1 MSYTKFS
8 KEVTKWLKDNGLP
21 CYGTA
26 NDSPEETKARLDA
39 WMHGSKEILRQ
50 WITEKRY
57 RELISCAHGG
67 WYQDDVIFE
76 PLAEHFVANHLFD
89 ELRFLCERGIRFSA
103 EDMLAT
109 IKSEKE
115 EHGTL
120 DIETIRSIDVPS
132 YVSGRSYSHLG
143 EIAKYR
149 KRALD
154 QIIRYL
160 CPALRGHI
168 QYFATSYSKSADH
181 EGRAAIRVDGVEV
194 LRSNY
199 YTYFENVWTK
209 FHHLR
214 STTLKDHDSAKEA
227 INQAHAY
234 ALEQG
239 TFDQKVFYEAFGIFD
254 NQSIEKSLVS
264 ENPLVRIFALLDRRL
279 GKRRLL
285 ALEDSM
291 EQELDWVRA
300 FYVIRLQ
307 AEGLME
313 ANNI

>member
-39 WMHGSKEILRQ
+39 WMHGIKEILRQ

-132 YVSGRSYSHLG
+132 YGQAAVIPIWGKSQNTGNGRW
-143 EIAKYR
+143 
-149 KRALD
+149 
-154 QIIRYL
+154 IRL
-160 CPALRGHI
+160 
-168 QYFATSYSKSADH
+168 SAMQ
-181 EGRAAIRVDGVEV
+181 AIWS
-194 LRSNY
+194 RS
-199 YTYFENVWTK
+199 T
-209 FHHLR
+209 HLR
-214 STTLKDHDSAKEA
+214 S
-227 INQAHAY
+227 IWN
-234 ALEQG
+234 
-239 TFDQKVFYEAFGIFD
+239 
-254 NQSIEKSLVS
+254 
-264 ENPLVRIFALLDRRL
+264 R
-279 GKRRLL
+279 
-285 ALEDSM
+285 
-291 EQELDWVRA
+291 
-300 FYVIRLQ
+300 
-307 AEGLME
+307 
-313 ANNI
+313 